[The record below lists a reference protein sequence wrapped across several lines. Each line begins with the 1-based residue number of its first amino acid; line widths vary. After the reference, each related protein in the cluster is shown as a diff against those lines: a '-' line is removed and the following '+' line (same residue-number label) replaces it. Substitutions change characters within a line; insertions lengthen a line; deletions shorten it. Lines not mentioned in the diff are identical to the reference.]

1 MFGTTKAELTKVAR
15 RISTWVLIGIL
26 LLLLIGLQYL
36 LGWYFTNHPPPG
48 ARFEGV
54 SRDQLRNIYHLPNSL
69 RQTLGSLSGPGGAIG
84 LILGGLAA
92 GSEYSWGTMKTLF
105 TQRPGR
111 LTVLAAK
118 IVGLAVTLAVVVLLL
133 FAAGMGTSYVLTTV
147 DGAATTWP
155 SWEDMGRA
163 LGAAWL
169 VTGVW
174 TAIGFALATSFRST
188 ALAIGIG
195 LVYMLLLEVLVI
207 NILSAFS
214 DTDLLRGIKQALPG
228 QNVSFL
234 VQSFGSA
241 IQNPAA
247 GRLAPGQRT
256 PLVVSGAQATW
267 VLVAYTAGAM
277 VLSAALVRRR
287 DITS

>member
-1 MFGTTKAELTKVAR
+1 MFGTTKAELTKIAR

-69 RQTLGSLSGPGGAIG
+69 RQTLGILNGPGGAIG

-118 IVGLAVTLAVVVLLL
+118 VFGVAVTLAVVVLLL

-155 SWEDMGRA
+155 GWKDIGRA
-163 LGAAWL
+163 LAAAWL

-256 PLVVSGAQATW
+256 PLVVSGAQAAW
-267 VLVAYTAGAM
+267 VLVAYAAGAM

-287 DITS
+287 DIIS